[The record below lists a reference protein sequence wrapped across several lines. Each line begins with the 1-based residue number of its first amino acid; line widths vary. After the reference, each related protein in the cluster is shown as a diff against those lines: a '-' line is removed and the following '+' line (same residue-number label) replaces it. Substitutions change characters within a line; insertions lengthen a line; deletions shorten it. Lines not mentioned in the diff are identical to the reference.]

1 MIGTDIKFQSKPGWV
16 LGEVRYKCKKR
27 HTCLCTHNVC
37 ECVAGDGISTQTALG
52 ISKESR
58 RGNVVKICRK
68 IYVDQCDLEI

>member
-16 LGEVRYKCKKR
+16 LGEVRYKCKR
-27 HTCLCTHNVC
+27 DILVYVHTMSVS
-37 ECVAGDGISTQTALG
+37 VAGDGISTQTALG